1 MESTSIS
8 VKYDKFWRFGFESI
22 STKIFGA
29 KDLLPRQLG
38 SSLKFQAKAPKTA
51 EAVPAEAADVEDVQA
66 NKEKPAAAEA
76 VGSATEI
83 EEVGKVA
90 RLVRGL
96 KDDFGAF
103 WK

>member
-1 MESTSIS
+1 M
-8 VKYDKFWRFGFESI
+8 
-22 STKIFGA
+22 
-29 KDLLPRQLG
+29 
-38 SSLKFQAKAPKTA
+38 
-51 EAVPAEAADVEDVQA
+51 EDVQA
-66 NKEKPAAAEA
+66 NKEKPPAAEA

-96 KDDFGAF
+96 KDNFGAF

>member
-1 MESTSIS
+1 ME
-8 VKYDKFWRFGFESI
+8 
-22 STKIFGA
+22 
-29 KDLLPRQLG
+29 
-38 SSLKFQAKAPKTA
+38 
-51 EAVPAEAADVEDVQA
+51 DVEA

-90 RLVRGL
+90 RLLRGL
-96 KDDFGAF
+96 KDNFGAF